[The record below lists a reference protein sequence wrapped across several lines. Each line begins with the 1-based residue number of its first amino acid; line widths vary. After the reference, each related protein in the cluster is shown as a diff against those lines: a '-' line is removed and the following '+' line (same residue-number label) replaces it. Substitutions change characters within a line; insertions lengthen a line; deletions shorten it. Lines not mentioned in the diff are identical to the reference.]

1 MKSAKLSFLNRY
13 LPIAVAVLLWFLMF
27 NPWITRPVDFWTM
40 MTISGCILLTLAIT
54 IDRSWLADIKVSWSG
69 LLLGIGL
76 ALALWGVFWVGDK
89 VATWMFPFARPQ
101 VDTIYGMKE
110 SQSEWVI
117 GLLLLF
123 VIGPAEEI
131 FWRGFVQRGI
141 AGRSTANVAF
151 IVTLLIYGLVH
162 IWKFNFMLIMAA
174 LVCGFVWGLAY
185 RLWPKQLFALI
196 VSHAVWDTL
205 VFVVWPI

>member
-1 MKSAKLSFLNRY
+1 MKSSKLSFANCY
-13 LPIAVAVLLWFLMF
+13 LPITVAALLWFLMF
-27 NPWITRPVDFWTM
+27 NPWIAMPVDFWAI

-69 LLLGIGL
+69 LLLGIAL
-76 ALALWGVFWVGDK
+76 ALALWGIFWVGDK
-89 VATWMFPFARPQ
+89 VSTWMFPFARPQ

-131 FWRGFVQRGI
+131 FWRGFVQRSIGVS
-141 AGRSTANVAF
+141 STANVAF
-151 IVTLLIYGLVH
+151 VATLLIYGLVH

-174 LVCGFVWGLAY
+174 LVCGLVWGLAY

-205 VFVVWPI
+205 VFIVWPI

>member
-1 MKSAKLSFLNRY
+1 MKSSKLTFVHCY
-13 LPIAVAVLLWFLMF
+13 LPISVAALLWFLMF
-27 NPWITRPVDFWTM
+27 NPWVAMPVDFWTM
-40 MTISGCILLTLAIT
+40 MTISGCILLTFAIT

-69 LLLGIGL
+69 LLLGIAL
-76 ALALWGVFWVGDK
+76 ALALWGIFWIGDK

-141 AGRSTANVAF
+141 GVRSTANVAF
-151 IVTLLIYGLVH
+151 VVTLLVYGLVH

-174 LVCGFVWGLAY
+174 LVCGLVWGLAY